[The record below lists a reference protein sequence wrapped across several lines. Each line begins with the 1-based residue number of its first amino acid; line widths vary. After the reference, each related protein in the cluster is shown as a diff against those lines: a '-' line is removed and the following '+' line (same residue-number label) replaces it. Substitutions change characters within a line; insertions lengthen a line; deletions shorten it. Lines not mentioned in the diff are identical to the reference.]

1 MCEWA
6 PAVHVAAVVIV
17 LIGAGGA
24 RSGSCYCANGRR
36 RCTWRHAGA
45 PQQQRVHVAGKRAEE
60 FVQNLA
66 AEKGVEG
73 LQKWMDQQGLG
84 ASVMTAGEAMKK
96 REAAAAAREKAR
108 SSFIRH

>member
-1 MCEWA
+1 M
-6 PAVHVAAVVIV
+6 
-17 LIGAGGA
+17 
-24 RSGSCYCANGRR
+24 
-36 RCTWRHAGA
+36 
-45 PQQQRVHVAGKRAEE
+45 AGKRAEE

-66 AEKGVEG
+66 AENGVEG